1 MENNAHKTAEEIM
14 SSMVCPRN
22 FACVK
27 KSFENVLKSKCF
39 AGRFFTCTG
48 SNSNM
53 CPYLL
58 PFGYS
63 YFCTCPL
70 FVHIAQKYLAAG
82 KKFAKSTLRDKE
94 KTSRNF

>member
-1 MENNAHKTAEEIM
+1 MENNVLKTVEEIISAM
-14 SSMVCPRN
+14 KCPKD

-27 KSFENVLKSKCF
+27 NGFQNVQDTNCF
-39 AGRFFTCTG
+39 AGKFFTCTG
-48 SNSNM
+48 SNSYM

-70 FVHIAQKYLAAG
+70 FVHIAQNKLSNG
-82 KKFAKSTLRDKE
+82 KKFNKCCLQNTEASFAG
-94 KTSRNF
+94 S